1 MTQTYL
7 HLRNVRTGSKPDHGM
22 TAVND
27 LEKRSLR
34 SMNFGS
40 EIRPIENLEPA
51 DSAATMKRVVV
62 VDDNQDAAE
71 SLAMLLG
78 MSGHEVRVAFDGPAG
93 LALAQEYAPD
103 IMLIDIGLPGMD
115 GYEVARRVREQ
126 EQGRRAL
133 LIAATGYGQSE
144 DRACSSSAG
153 FDHHFVKPL
162 ALDALINLIGS
173 APISAADG
181 STSGDPAMSRNH
193 GG

>member
-1 MTQTYL
+1 
-7 HLRNVRTGSKPDHGM
+7 M

-93 LALAQEYAPD
+93 LALAQEYA
-103 IMLIDIGLPGMD
+103 LPGMD
-115 GYEVARRVREQ
+115 GYEVARRVRAQ

-181 STSGDPAMSRNH
+181 STSASPQ
-193 GG
+193 